1 MSSTG
6 RGNDRLATLSLLASA
21 IAGRTME
28 VGPAAAEGRSWCDGS
43 TVFLELDLS
52 PVDQIRALAVQA
64 SLAACGSLE
73 PDLLSQLVRRPALTR
88 RYLAV
93 EGHRALSANEGVLP
107 PIVRRLID
115 QPLSA
120 VAATPQAAI
129 ECARSRQSF
138 PDPPYVFGSIAPRRT
153 LLSMKRGMAAPFDH
167 SRVVGLETASGP
179 TAELSDLEDE
189 AGYVGDLLSSP
200 VGGGGVVGRLLA
212 KMLRP
217 TRRRGGGG
225 PPGADAPT
233 HRASAR
239 SDASTASW
247 AYGRSGAD
255 LEVALPTGMEQVGT
269 RYPEWDGAR
278 GRYRPGWCTVVESDI
293 GADGSSTMEI
303 SNGLTEALH
312 RSLARL
318 GMGLTRCRRQAQG
331 DDIDIDAALEMYLE
345 SIAGVPHGGDV
356 YIESRR
362 RRRDLGVL
370 VLLDVSGSAGEPG
383 FAGRSVHEHQRLVA
397 AALTGA
403 LHDLGD
409 RVGLYAF
416 NSRGRQ
422 RVQYLRV
429 KGFNE
434 PFDGQALNRLTALR
448 PHAYTRM
455 GAAIRHA
462 TTVLEERS
470 GTPRRLLVVLSDG
483 FAYDH
488 GYEGR
493 YGEAD
498 ARRALIEAR
507 RRGVGC
513 VCLSVGASTDPE
525 ALRRVFG
532 SAAHATLPRADD
544 LPSLIAPLFH
554 AAIRSAEGQHRAYR
568 RKERSRERH
577 EMERGGT

>member
-1 MSSTG
+1 MSPTERSD
-6 RGNDRLATLSLLASA
+6 DRLATLSLMASA
-21 IAGRTME
+21 IAGRTMD
-28 VGPAAAEGRSWCDGS
+28 VAAAAGDRSWCDGS
-43 TVFLELDLS
+43 TVFLELGMG
-52 PVDQIRALAVQA
+52 PVDQIQALAVQA

-73 PDLLSQLVRRPALTR
+73 PNLLSQLVHRPALTR
-88 RYLAV
+88 RYLAL
-93 EGHRALSANEGVLP
+93 EGHRALSANERVLP
-107 PIVRRLID
+107 PVVRPLID
-115 QPLSA
+115 RPLSA
-120 VAATPQAAI
+120 VTATPQATI
-129 ECARSRQSF
+129 ERARSRQSV
-138 PDPPYVFGSIAPRRT
+138 PDPPRVFGSIEPRRALRSIERAGPSPLERSKGVAVGT
-153 LLSMKRGMAAPFDH
+153 P
-167 SRVVGLETASGP
+167 SRA
-179 TAELSDLEDE
+179 TAELDDLEDD
-189 AGYVGDLLSSP
+189 ARYVGDLLSSP
-200 VGGGGVVGRLLA
+200 VGGGGVVGRWLA

-233 HRASAR
+233 HRSSAH
-239 SDASTASW
+239 SDASSASRVYRGS
-247 AYGRSGAD
+247 AAD
-255 LEVALPTGMEQVGT
+255 LETELHNVEAVGMK
-269 RYPEWDGAR
+269 YPEWDGAR
-278 GRYRPGWCTVVESDI
+278 GRYRPDWCTVVETDVHP
-293 GADGSSTMEI
+293 DVSTRLVL
-303 SNGLTEALH
+303 SNGLTEALR

-331 DDIDIDAALEMYLE
+331 DDVDVDAAIESYLE
-345 SIAGVPHGGDV
+345 TLSGTPQSGDV
-356 YIESRR
+356 YFDNRR

-383 FAGRSVHEHQRLVA
+383 FAGKSVHEHQRLVA

-429 KGFNE
+429 MGFNE
-434 PFDGQALNRLTALR
+434 KFDGRAINRLASLR
-448 PHAYTRM
+448 PNAYTRM

-462 TTVLEERS
+462 TTVLEQRS

-498 ARRALIEAR
+498 ARRALTEAR

-513 VCLSVGASTDPE
+513 VCLSVGASN
-525 ALRRVFG
+525 
-532 SAAHATLPRADD
+532 
-544 LPSLIAPLFH
+544 
-554 AAIRSAEGQHRAYR
+554 
-568 RKERSRERH
+568 
-577 EMERGGT
+577 